1 VWFNVPIQLVIVLF
15 GTFVCLTMWCV
26 MRRHAANQRAFDQ
39 KRTVGERRK
48 ELRRHDGVKTFL
60 HLMLSLIPLSAAA
73 V

>member
-1 VWFNVPIQLVIVLF
+1 MKVFQE
-15 GTFVCLTMWCV
+15 GYGS
-26 MRRHAANQRAFDQ
+26 DQ

-73 V
+73 VGLTRSMSRSKWVVCTAL